1 MIFRVKNLRL
11 ATIIGINDWEREHQ
25 QEIIINIEAE
35 FDGEKGASS
44 DDIRDTVN
52 YREIT
57 KGIIELVEQS
67 AYGLLETLAAEI
79 RNFVMEDKRVKR
91 VVVEV
96 DKPRALRFADS
107 VSISCT
113 GKRDT

>member
-1 MIFRVKNLRL
+1 MIFRIKNLRL
-11 ATIIGINDWEREHQ
+11 ATIIGINDWEREHE

-52 YREIT
+52 YRDIT
-57 KGIIELVEQS
+57 KDVIELVEQS
-67 AYGLLETLAAEI
+67 ACGLLETLAAEI
-79 RNFVMEDKRVKR
+79 RDLVMEDKRVER
-91 VVVEV
+91 VAVEI

-107 VSISCT
+107 VSITCT
-113 GKRDT
+113 GKRET